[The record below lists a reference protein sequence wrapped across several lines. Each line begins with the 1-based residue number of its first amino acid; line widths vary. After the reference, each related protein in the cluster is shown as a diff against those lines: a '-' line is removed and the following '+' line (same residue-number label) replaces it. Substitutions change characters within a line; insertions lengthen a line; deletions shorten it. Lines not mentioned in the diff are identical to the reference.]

1 MLFFFIFSL
10 LLLLLFLILNLPFFL
25 SDFVK
30 FYFVYFFPDPSTIF
44 FYSLINTH
52 NYIMSLLF
60 FVIILVT

>member
-10 LLLLLFLILNLPFFL
+10 LFLLLILNLPFFFNDL
-25 SDFVK
+25 VK
-30 FYFVYFFPDPSTIF
+30 FYFGYFFPDPSTIF